1 MKVSK
6 NFYRGFNKLF
16 RCSEDR
22 LSYDELNKNLV
33 LKSYNGIK
41 SDWEAVLSNTRNSW
55 KPYDKEEEN
64 LNKDW

>member
-16 RCSEDR
+16 RRSEDR

-41 SDWEAVLSNTRNSW
+41 SDWEAVLSNNTRNSW

-64 LNKDW
+64 LNKD